1 MSSFKSASTVSTSD
15 KVNIVDWNPTS
26 VSYPKPPKVSKQGG
40 ATIEIV
46 YPGNKRWLKLQT
58 PSMMTWGIS
67 DYTDDEGVS
76 NNRFS
81 ISLNFPNQDYKTP
94 ECEVFLEKF
103 KAFEEQV
110 KSDAVKYSEL
120 WFGKKRSRDGLEESF
135 FSSIKYP
142 KIKDSKIT
150 DLTKPPSIKPKVA
163 CYDGKWEVEIYD
175 TKCNLLFPAE
185 EGSDLTPM
193 DFVPKLSQVV
203 CLIQCGGVWVVGSSW
218 GIIWKL
224 KQVVVKRSESLAPP
238 PGKCLIDL
246 SSEDREVL
254 EQQEGET
261 QDDDIPVSV
270 PVPAPTPVA
279 PAPAPALAPI
289 STEVEDS
296 DNEGEQEVPPTPAP
310 VKKVVKKI
318 VKKVTA

>member
-1 MSSFKSASTVSTSD
+1 MKLDEIGVEVIGLVAGFGLSNIPLMVNAFFVLGSGGGSEVTTLGRYLDEAALAILCVADSARPTTNLRRLVNDYSLSTFSLLIATCSD
-15 KVNIVDWNPTS
+15 FDVTTLS
-26 VSYPKPPKVSKQGG
+26 
-40 ATIEIV
+40 A
-46 YPGNKRWLKLQT
+46 L
-58 PSMMTWGIS
+58 M
-67 DYTDDEGVS
+67 
-76 NNRFS
+76 
-81 ISLNFPNQDYKTP
+81 
-94 ECEVFLEKF
+94 
-103 KAFEEQV
+103 
-110 KSDAVKYSEL
+110 
-120 WFGKKRSRDGLEESF
+120 EESF

-142 KIKDSKIT
+142 KIKDSKIA

-270 PVPAPTPVA
+270 PAPAPVAPAPA